1 MNMKKIGLQIV
12 TFSLKKIR
20 VRCPEHGIQ
29 RMVGIPHP
37 TPREI
42 GGAICIQCLKEKQ
55 KIAS

>member
-1 MNMKKIGLQIV
+1 MKKVGLKIV

-29 RMVGIPHP
+29 RMVAIPNP

-42 GGAICIQCLKEKQ
+42 GGIICKQCLEEKG
-55 KIAS
+55 